1 MLVLQNI
8 QKTFHLNTP
17 NEQPLFSSF
26 NFSVQEGEFVVVLGS
41 NGSGKSTLLNLID
54 GQLSVD
60 QGRIVFNDQEI
71 THLPSFIRRQS
82 ISRVYQDPS
91 LGTSPQLSI
100 VQNMSLALN
109 KGKPFNLKQG
119 VDHITRERII
129 STLRELNM
137 GLEDKLDVKVAH
149 LSGGQRQA
157 LSLLMAV
164 VSRPKLL
171 LLDEHTAALDP
182 KTSQHMMKLTQ
193 DLIQRYKITTL
204 MITHQIQDAIHYGDR
219 CVMLHEGHVVLD
231 VSSQAK
237 QHLQPHDLLDHFH
250 SLSL

>member
-1 MLVLQNI
+1 MLVLQDI

-17 NEQPLFSSF
+17 NEQPLFKSF
-26 NFSVQEGEFVVVLGS
+26 NFNVQEGEFVVVLGS

-54 GQLSVD
+54 GQLAVD
-60 QGRIVFNDQEI
+60 HGKILFNDQEM
-71 THLPSFIRRQS
+71 THLPSFRRAQS

-109 KGKPFNLKQG
+109 KGQPYNLKQG
-119 VDHITRERII
+119 VDTTSRTHIASIL
-129 STLRELNM
+129 SELKM
-137 GLEDKLDVKVAH
+137 GLEDKLDVKVAY

-164 VSRPKLL
+164 VSQPKLL

-193 DLIQRYKITTL
+193 HLITRFKITTL
-204 MITHQIQDAIHYGDR
+204 MITHQIQDALAYGDR

-231 VSSQAK
+231 VCAEAK
-237 QHLQPHDLLDHFH
+237 QRLQPNELLAHFH

>member
-1 MLVLQNI
+1 MLVLQDI

-17 NEQPLFSSF
+17 NEQPLFKSF
-26 NFSVQEGEFVVVLGS
+26 NFNVQEGEFVVVLGS

-54 GQLSVD
+54 GQLAVD
-60 QGRIVFNDQEI
+60 HGKILFNDQEL
-71 THLPSFIRRQS
+71 THLPSFRRAQS

-109 KGKPFNLKQG
+109 KGQPYNLKQG
-119 VDHITRERII
+119 VDTTSRTHIASIL
-129 STLRELNM
+129 SELKM

-164 VSRPKLL
+164 ISQPKLL

-193 DLIQRYKITTL
+193 HLITRFKITTL
-204 MITHQIQDAIHYGDR
+204 MITHQIQDALAYGDR

-231 VSSQAK
+231 VCAEAK
-237 QHLQPHDLLDHFH
+237 QCLQPNELLAHFH

>member
-1 MLVLQNI
+1 MLVLQDI

-17 NEQPLFSSF
+17 NEQPLFKSF
-26 NFSVQEGEFVVVLGS
+26 NFNVQEGEFVVVLGS

-54 GQLSVD
+54 GQLAVD
-60 QGRIVFNDQEI
+60 DGKIFFNDQEM
-71 THLPSFIRRQS
+71 THLPSFRRAQS

-109 KGKPFNLKQG
+109 KGQPYNLKQG
-119 VDHITRERII
+119 VD
-129 STLRELNM
+129 STSRTYIASILSELNM

-164 VSRPKLL
+164 VSQPRLL

-193 DLIQRYKITTL
+193 HLITRFKITTL
-204 MITHQIQDAIHYGDR
+204 MITHQIQDALAYGDR

-231 VSSQAK
+231 VCAEAK
-237 QHLQPHDLLDHFH
+237 QRLQPNELLAHFH